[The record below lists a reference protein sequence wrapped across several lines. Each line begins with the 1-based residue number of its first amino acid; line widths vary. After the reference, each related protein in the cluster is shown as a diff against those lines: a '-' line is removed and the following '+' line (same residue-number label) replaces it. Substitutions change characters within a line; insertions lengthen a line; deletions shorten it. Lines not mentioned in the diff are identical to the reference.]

1 MRRLREHVQQAAAC
15 HAVAFLHEDA
25 GVAGERAGVAG
36 DVDDA
41 RGRVFCIQRFAQRL
55 RSGARR
61 VQQPALGFAPGFQLF
76 RGDGKEVGTAE
87 LAARSE
93 AVRGGVGSRAHHH
106 FFDAFKAKYVRTA
119 TRQRQGEV
127 AKPAEEIKDARARRH
142 LQGGERLRDQFT
154 VERLVYLGEVVRH
167 VGHGEVVSG
176 QGVGERGGVRRMFAG
191 FAPALQPDL
200 PRLCGAF
207 VPAGDGF
214 RGQAVADGFLQADAQ
229 YSDAVAFAD
238 IDTED
243 GGLLCEAGAEC
254 ADVRQAGGDGCW
266 QGEAALKVHHAR

>member
-1 MRRLREHVQQAAAC
+1 M
-15 HAVAFLHEDA
+15 
-25 GVAGERAGVAG
+25 
-36 DVDDA
+36 
-41 RGRVFCIQRFAQRL
+41 
-55 RSGARR
+55 
-61 VQQPALGFAPGFQLF
+61 F
-76 RGDGKEVGTAE
+76 RGDGKEIGAAE

-93 AVRGGVGSRAHHH
+93 AVRGGVGSRARHH
-106 FFDAFKAKYVRTA
+106 FFDAFETQHVRTA

-127 AKPAEEIKDARARRH
+127 AKPAEEIKDARARRR

-154 VERLVYLGEVVRH
+154 VERLVYLGEVVRR
-167 VGHGEVVSG
+167 VGHGEFAGG
-176 QGVGERGGVRRMFAG
+176 QRVGEHGGVRRMFAG

-214 RGQAVADGFLQADAQ
+214 RGQVVADGFLQTNAQ
-229 YSDAVAFAD
+229 YGDAVAFAD
-238 IDTED
+238 IDTVD

-266 QGEAALKVHHAR
+266 QGETAFKVHHAR